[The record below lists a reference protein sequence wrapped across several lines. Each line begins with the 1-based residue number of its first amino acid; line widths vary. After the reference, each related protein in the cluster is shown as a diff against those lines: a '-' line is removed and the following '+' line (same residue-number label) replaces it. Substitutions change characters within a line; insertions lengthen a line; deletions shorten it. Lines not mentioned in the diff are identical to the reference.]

1 MKNIKYQES
10 MVLDNLSKEL
20 RLIPQLEALRVMFSK
35 DNLIEFEINVKNLQ
49 GIVEMWLSKINE

>member
-1 MKNIKYQES
+1 MA
-10 MVLDNLSKEL
+10 LDNLSKEL